1 MMNLHAKQY
10 IKIKCKNELRFY
22 LKMLEWERYDVK
34 KDIQITSIK
43 INFTGYIFGFNAR
56 VIHFNF

>member
-22 LKMLEWERYDVK
+22 LKMLEWERYDVE

-43 INFTGYIFGFNAR
+43 INFTGYVFDFHA
-56 VIHFNF
+56 